1 MVGGYGQDP
10 INKKRKIKQLFKYD
24 NSGEL
29 VEYIGNK
36 VQLDKKKDW

>member
-1 MVGGYGQDP
+1 M
-10 INKKRKIKQLFKYD
+10 KQLFECN

-36 VQLDKKKDW
+36 VQLDKKKIGKTNTACFDSEFP